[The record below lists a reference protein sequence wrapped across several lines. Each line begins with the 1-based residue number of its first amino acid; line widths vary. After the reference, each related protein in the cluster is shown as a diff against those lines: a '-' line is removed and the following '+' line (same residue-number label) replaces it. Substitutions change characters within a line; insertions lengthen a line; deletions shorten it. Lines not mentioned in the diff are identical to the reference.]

1 MRSTIKYGFKG
12 VATMKFFVAV
22 FLVLTTF
29 SSGAVTLGQN
39 PPRRTTQTSAPQ
51 SQQSSQE
58 SKSDTIKICQGVPM
72 PDGYVVVAYMTSAA
86 CPHGAY
92 LLRKQNNYESSL
104 AVNGDSRGATDQT
117 SSGKP
122 SNSAGNNG
130 RSNSPSIGPSSV
142 RSKSTSNP
150 STGAASSQVASAV
163 TRPRTVTSSSKDP
176 ASSQTNATAS
186 QPNPTAA
193 SQPNTAAASKPLSAD
208 PSQAQDPND
217 SSVQEPPSLI
227 GGQSAR
233 PLGPPTLA
241 NAGTTS
247 SSSPP
252 NSADAAAATGPEEVS
267 EGDVVKV
274 NTSIVT
280 VPVSVLDRQ
289 GRFVPNL
296 QKDDFR
302 VFDNGVEQSI
312 AYFEPAEKPFT
323 VALLLDTS
331 ASTHFHLQEIREA
344 AIAFAKQL
352 RPQDRML
359 VVTFNDEVLLLTP
372 NATNDLDTVENLIEE
387 YANTGSSTRL
397 YDAVHL
403 TIRERLNQIKG
414 RKAIVLF
421 TDGVDTSSQQATYQT
436 TLREAEELDA
446 LIYPIQYDTTDYARS
461 MQGGGN
467 TVTVV
472 TTTHSIFG
480 TKTSQQTYN
489 VPGNNGQP
497 MPGTSKADYDRAD
510 KYLHSLADETGGRL
524 YQANDTSQLANAFS
538 RIAEE
543 LRRQYSIGYYPK
555 SDNAD
560 DNARREIKVR
570 VKRSDLAVKAR
581 DSYSKSSGGNPNK

>member
-1 MRSTIKYGFKG
+1 
-12 VATMKFFVAV
+12 MKFFVAV
-22 FLVLTTF
+22 FLVLTMF

-39 PPRRTTQTSAPQ
+39 PPRRTTDKSAPKPAQ
-51 SQQSSQE
+51 
-58 SKSDTIKICQGVPM
+58 SKSDNIKICQGIPI
-72 PDGYVVVAYMTSAA
+72 PDGYVVVAYLTSTA

-92 LLRKQNNYESSL
+92 LLKKQNDYESSL
-104 AVNGDSRGATDQT
+104 AVNRDSRQAANQT
-117 SSGKP
+117 SGAKPATSVDNANRSSSPSSGT
-122 SNSAGNNG
+122 NSASDN
-130 RSNSPSIGPSSV
+130 
-142 RSKSTSNP
+142 KSTSQAD
-150 STGAASSQVASAV
+150 SSLSAASSQVAASI
-163 TRPRTVTSSSKDP
+163 TRPRVVASSTKDP
-176 ASSQTNATAS
+176 GSSQAGTATTSPPNLGAVPKTAS
-186 QPNPTAA
+186 DDANQT
-193 SQPNTAAASKPLSAD
+193 
-208 PSQAQDPND
+208 QDSNEP
-217 SSVQEPPSLI
+217 VQGPPSLI
-227 GGQSAR
+227 GGQTGR
-233 PLGPPTLA
+233 PQGPPTLA
-241 NAGTTS
+241 NAGVNPSTS
-247 SSSPP
+247 ANS
-252 NSADAAAATGPEEVS
+252 SADASAASTGPEEVS

-274 NTSIVT
+274 NTSVVT

-296 QKDDFR
+296 KRDDFR
-302 VFDNGVEQSI
+302 IFDNGVEQSI

-372 NATNDLDTVENLIEE
+372 NATNDLNMVEDLIDA
-387 YANTGSSTRL
+387 YANSGASTRL

-421 TDGVDTSSQQATYQT
+421 TDGVDTSSQQASYQT
-436 TLREAEELDA
+436 TLRDAEELDA

-467 TVTVV
+467 SVTVV
-472 TTTHSIFG
+472 TTTHGIFG
-480 TKTSQQTYN
+480 TRTSQKTYN
-489 VPGNNGQP
+489 VPANNGQP
-497 MPGTSKADYDRAD
+497 MPGTSKGEYDRAD
-510 KYLHSLADETGGRL
+510 KYLHALADETGGRL
-524 YQANDTSQLANAFS
+524 YQANDTTQLADAFS

-570 VKRSDLAVKAR
+570 VKRPDLAVKAR
-581 DSYSKSSGGNPNK
+581 DSYTKSSPAGPNK

>member
-1 MRSTIKYGFKG
+1 MR
-12 VATMKFFVAV
+12 FFVAV

-39 PPRRTTQTSAPQ
+39 PPRRTTQTSA
-51 SQQSSQE
+51 
-58 SKSDTIKICQGVPM
+58 SKAQDAKSETIKICQGVPI
-72 PDGYVVVAYMTSAA
+72 PEGYVVVAYLTSTA

-92 LLRKQNNYESSL
+92 LLKRQGNYESSL
-104 AVNGDSRGATDQT
+104 AVNGDSRQTGDQT
-117 SSGKP
+117 SGGKAAISPGKP
-122 SNSAGNNG
+122 NGSSSPTTGTRSARDN
-130 RSNSPSIGPSSV
+130 
-142 RSKSTSNP
+142 KSTAQA
-150 STGAASSQVASAV
+150 STSLGTSSSQVASSV
-163 TRPRTVTSSSKDP
+163 TRPRVVTSGAKDP
-176 ASSQTNATAS
+176 DSSQISAAMPS
-186 QPNPTAA
+186 QPNL
-193 SQPNTAAASKPLSAD
+193 AAAKTSVADEANQSQDKEPL
-208 PSQAQDPND
+208 QG
-217 SSVQEPPSLI
+217 PPSLL
-227 GGQSAR
+227 GGQIAR
-233 PLGPPTLA
+233 LPGPPILA
-241 NAGTTS
+241 NAGASPSSSTGTS
-247 SSSPP
+247 SDSS
-252 NSADAAAATGPEEVS
+252 AASTGPEEVS

-274 NTSIVT
+274 NTSLVT

-296 QKDDFR
+296 QRDDFR
-302 VFDNGVEQSI
+302 ILDNGVEQAI

-331 ASTHFHLQEIREA
+331 ASTHFHMQEIREA
-344 AIAFAKQL
+344 AIAFSKQL

-372 NATNDLDTVENLIEE
+372 NATNDLDTVENLIDE

-421 TDGVDTSSQQATYQT
+421 TDGVDTSSQQASYQT

-446 LIYPIQYDTTDYARS
+446 LIYPIQYDTSDYARS

-472 TTTHSIFG
+472 TTTHGIFG
-480 TKTSQQTYN
+480 SKTSQQTYN
-489 VPGNNGQP
+489 VPANNGQP

-510 KYLHSLADETGGRL
+510 KYLHALADETGGRL
-524 YQANDTSQLANAFS
+524 YQANDTRQLADAFS

-543 LRRQYSIGYYPK
+543 LRRQYSLGYYPK
-555 SDNAD
+555 SDSAD

-581 DSYSKSSGGNPNK
+581 DSYTKSSGANPNK

>member
-1 MRSTIKYGFKG
+1 MRSTFKYDFKG
-12 VATMKFFVAV
+12 VAIMKFFVAV

-39 PPRRTTQTSAPQ
+39 PPRRTPDNSASKSAQ
-51 SQQSSQE
+51 
-58 SKSDTIKICQGVPM
+58 SKSDTIKICQGVPI
-72 PDGYVVVAYMTSAA
+72 PDGYVVVAYLTSAA

-92 LLRKQNNYESSL
+92 LLRKQNDYESSL
-104 AVNGDSRGATDQT
+104 AVNGDSRQTAPKTGAA
-117 SSGKP
+117 P
-122 SNSAGNNG
+122 PANSAGNSGG
-130 RSNSPSIGPSSV
+130 RTASSTGKTP
-142 RSKSTSNP
+142 RENKSTPGSSAGASP
-150 STGAASSQVASAV
+150 TQAASAA
-163 TRPRTVTSSSKDP
+163 TRPRVVAANSDDP
-176 ASSQTNATAS
+176 TSSQTNAATPRTNIATA
-186 QPNPTAA
+186 T
-193 SQPNTAAASKPLSAD
+193 KPALD
-208 PSQAQDPND
+208 DPNQSQD
-217 SSVQEPPSLI
+217 ATDVAQGPPSLI
-227 GGQSAR
+227 GGQGSR
-233 PLGPPTLA
+233 PSGPPTLIG
-241 NAGTTS
+241 AGSNPTPATPSTS
-247 SSSPP
+247 T
-252 NSADAAAATGPEEVS
+252 DAATGPEEVS
-267 EGDVVKV
+267 EGDVIKV
-274 NTSIVT
+274 STSLVT

-296 QKDDFR
+296 QRDDFR
-302 VFDNGVEQSI
+302 IFDNGVEQSI

-331 ASTHFHLQEIREA
+331 ASTHFHMQEIREA

-372 NATNDLDTVENLIEE
+372 NATNDLNTVEELIDE

-421 TDGVDTSSQQATYQT
+421 TDGVDTSSQQASYQT

-446 LIYPIQYDTTDYARS
+446 LIYPIQYDTADYARS

-472 TTTHSIFG
+472 TTTHGIFG
-480 TKTSQQTYN
+480 SKTSQQTYN
-489 VPGNNGQP
+489 VPANNGMP
-497 MPGTSKADYDRAD
+497 MPGTSKAEYDRAD
-510 KYLHSLADETGGRL
+510 KYLHALADETGGRL
-524 YQANDTSQLANAFS
+524 YQANDTRQLADAFS

-560 DNARREIKVR
+560 DIARREIKVR

-581 DSYSKSSGGNPNK
+581 DNYTKSSGATPKK

>member
-39 PPRRTTQTSAPQ
+39 PPRRTAQTSAPQ
-51 SQQSSQE
+51 SQD

-122 SNSAGNNG
+122 SNSAGNNS
-130 RSNSPSIGPSSV
+130 RSNSPSTGPGSG

-150 STGAASSQVASAV
+150 STGASSSQVASSV
-163 TRPRTVTSSSKDP
+163 TRPRIVASNSKDP
-176 ASSQTNATAS
+176 ASSQTNAAAS
-186 QPNPTAA
+186 QPNP
-193 SQPNTAAASKPLSAD
+193 AAATKPLSAD
-208 PSQAQDPND
+208 PNQSQDTNE
-217 SSVQEPPSLI
+217 SSVQGPPSLS

-241 NAGTTS
+241 NARSTS
-247 SSSPP
+247 SSSPA
-252 NSADAAAATGPEEVS
+252 NSAQAAAATGPEEVS
-267 EGDVVKV
+267 EGDIAKV

-302 VFDNGVEQSI
+302 IFDNGVEQSI

-372 NATNDLDTVENLIEE
+372 NATNDLDTVENLIDE

-446 LIYPIQYDTTDYARS
+446 LIYPIQYDTTDYGRS

-524 YQANDTSQLANAFS
+524 YQANDTSQLANASS

-570 VKRSDLAVKAR
+570 VQRSDLAVKAR
-581 DSYSKSSGGNPNK
+581 DSYSKSSAGPNK

>member
-1 MRSTIKYGFKG
+1 
-12 VATMKFFVAV
+12 
-22 FLVLTTF
+22 
-29 SSGAVTLGQN
+29 
-39 PPRRTTQTSAPQ
+39 
-51 SQQSSQE
+51 
-58 SKSDTIKICQGVPM
+58 
-72 PDGYVVVAYMTSAA
+72 
-86 CPHGAY
+86 
-92 LLRKQNNYESSL
+92 
-104 AVNGDSRGATDQT
+104 
-117 SSGKP
+117 
-122 SNSAGNNG
+122 
-130 RSNSPSIGPSSV
+130 
-142 RSKSTSNP
+142 
-150 STGAASSQVASAV
+150 V
-163 TRPRTVTSSSKDP
+163 TRPRVVSASSNDP
-176 ASSQTNATAS
+176 ASSQTNAA
-186 QPNPTAA
+186 
-193 SQPNTAAASKPLSAD
+193 K
-208 PSQAQDPND
+208 PSQTNNA
-217 SSVQEPPSLI
+217 SSLKPASDDASESQNASEPPSGPPALI
-227 GGQSAR
+227 GGQLAR
-233 PLGPPTLA
+233 LPGPPTLA
-241 NAGTTS
+241 NAGASPS
-247 SSSPP
+247 SS
-252 NSADAAAATGPEEVS
+252 NATATDASATTGPEEVS

-274 NTSIVT
+274 NTSLVT

-296 QKDDFR
+296 QRDDFR
-302 VFDNGVEQSI
+302 ILDNGVEQTI
-312 AYFEPAEKPFT
+312 AYFEAAEKPFT

-331 ASTHFHLQEIREA
+331 ASTHFHMEEIREA

-372 NATNDLDTVENLIEE
+372 NATNDLNTVEALIDE

-472 TTTHSIFG
+472 TTTHGILGSR
-480 TKTSQQTYN
+480 TSQQTYN
-489 VPGNNGQP
+489 VPANNGVP

-510 KYLHSLADETGGRL
+510 KYLHALANETGGRL
-524 YQANDTSQLANAFS
+524 YQANDTTQLADSFS

-543 LRRQYSIGYYPK
+543 LRRQYSLGYYPK
-555 SDNAD
+555 TENAD

-570 VKRSDLAVKAR
+570 VKRPDLAVKAR
-581 DSYSKSSGGNPNK
+581 DSYTKSSGANPNE

>member
-1 MRSTIKYGFKG
+1 MRSTTEEIVKG
-12 VATMKFFVAV
+12 VATMRFLVAV
-22 FLVLTTF
+22 LLVLTMF

-39 PPRRTTQTSAPQ
+39 PPRRTADKSAPKT
-51 SQQSSQE
+51 QQ

-72 PDGYVVVAYMTSAA
+72 PDGYVIVGYLTSTA

-92 LLRKQNNYESSL
+92 LLKKQNDYESSL
-104 AVNGDSRGATDQT
+104 GANGAARSPADKTGNGSGPAARGGSGGPATSQASST
-117 SSGKP
+117 SS
-122 SNSAGNNG
+122 SQS
-130 RSNSPSIGPSSV
+130 
-142 RSKSTSNP
+142 
-150 STGAASSQVASAV
+150 STGAATV
-163 TRPRTVTSSSKDP
+163 TRPRVVASAAANQPGAGSQINGPRTGVSSDNNP
-176 ASSQTNATAS
+176 ASDDA
-186 QPNPTAA
+186 
-193 SQPNTAAASKPLSAD
+193 
-208 PSQAQDPND
+208 AQDSTD
-217 SSVQEPPSLI
+217 SVQGPPTLI
-227 GGQSAR
+227 GAQSAR
-233 PLGPPTLA
+233 PSGPPSLLNSGAASSTAA
-241 NAGTTS
+241 NTS
-247 SSSPP
+247 AE
-252 NSADAAAATGPEEVS
+252 NAAAATGPEEVS

-274 NTSIVT
+274 NTSLVT
-280 VPVSVLDRQ
+280 VPVSVLDHQ
-289 GRFVPNL
+289 GRFISNL
-296 QKDDFR
+296 QRDDFR
-302 VFDNGVEQSI
+302 IFENGVEQSV

-372 NATNDLDTVENLIEE
+372 NATNDLNTVEDLIDEF
-387 YANTGSSTRL
+387 ANTGNSTRL

-421 TDGVDTSSQQATYQT
+421 TDGVDTSSQEATYQS
-436 TLREAEELDA
+436 TLREVEELDS

-472 TTTHSIFG
+472 TTTHGLFG
-480 TKTSQQTYN
+480 TRTSQKTYN
-489 VPGNNGQP
+489 VPANNGVP

-510 KYLHSLADETGGRL
+510 KYLHALADETGGRL
-524 YQANDTSQLANAFS
+524 YQANDTTQLADAFS

-543 LRRQYSIGYYPK
+543 LRRQYSLGYYPK
-555 SDNAD
+555 SENAD
-560 DNARREIKVR
+560 DAARREIKVR

-581 DSYSKSSGGNPNK
+581 DSYTKSTTTSPNK

>member
-1 MRSTIKYGFKG
+1 
-12 VATMKFFVAV
+12 
-22 FLVLTTF
+22 
-29 SSGAVTLGQN
+29 
-39 PPRRTTQTSAPQ
+39 
-51 SQQSSQE
+51 
-58 SKSDTIKICQGVPM
+58 
-72 PDGYVVVAYMTSAA
+72 
-86 CPHGAY
+86 
-92 LLRKQNNYESSL
+92 
-104 AVNGDSRGATDQT
+104 
-117 SSGKP
+117 
-122 SNSAGNNG
+122 
-130 RSNSPSIGPSSV
+130 
-142 RSKSTSNP
+142 
-150 STGAASSQVASAV
+150 
-163 TRPRTVTSSSKDP
+163 
-176 ASSQTNATAS
+176 
-186 QPNPTAA
+186 
-193 SQPNTAAASKPLSAD
+193 LSAD

>member
-1 MRSTIKYGFKG
+1 MRSTIKYDFKG
-12 VATMKFFVAV
+12 VATMRFFVAV

-39 PPRRTTQTSAPQ
+39 PPRRTTQTPAQKPQ
-51 SQQSSQE
+51 Q
-58 SKSDTIKICQGVPM
+58 SKSDTIKICQGVPI
-72 PDGYVVVAYMTSAA
+72 PDGYVVVAYMTSAT
-86 CPHGAY
+86 CDHGAY
-92 LLRKQNNYESSL
+92 LLKKQNNYESSL
-104 AVNGDSRGATDQT
+104 AVNGDSRQTADQT

-122 SNSAGNNG
+122 N
-130 RSNSPSIGPSSV
+130 RSGS
-142 RSKSTSNP
+142 P
-150 STGAASSQVASAV
+150 STGTSSARDNKSTAQVNRSSGTTSSPQVASAS
-163 TRPRTVTSSSKDP
+163 TRPRVVASSSKDP
-176 ASSQTNATAS
+176 GLSQTSGATTS
-186 QPNPTAA
+186 PPNLAA
-193 SQPNTAAASKPLSAD
+193 TTKTVPDDANQSPDSNEPL
-208 PSQAQDPND
+208 QG
-217 SSVQEPPSLI
+217 PPSLA
-227 GGQSAR
+227 GGQSVR

-241 NAGTTS
+241 NAGTSPASSTATS
-247 SSSPP
+247 PD
-252 NSADAAAATGPEEVS
+252 NSAASTGPEEVS

-274 NTSIVT
+274 NTSLVT

-296 QKDDFR
+296 QRDDFR
-302 VFDNGVEQSI
+302 ILDNGVEQSI

-331 ASTHFHLQEIREA
+331 ASTHFHMQEIREA

-372 NATNDLDTVENLIEE
+372 NATNDLDTVENLIDE

-421 TDGVDTSSQQATYQT
+421 TDGVDTSSQQASYQS

-446 LIYPIQYDTTDYARS
+446 LIYPIQYDTSDYARS

-467 TVTVV
+467 SVTVV
-472 TTTHSIFG
+472 TTTHGLFG

-489 VPGNNGQP
+489 VPGNNGMP

-510 KYLHSLADETGGRL
+510 KYLHALANETGGRL
-524 YQANDTSQLANAFS
+524 YQANDTTQLADSFS

-543 LRRQYSIGYYPK
+543 LRRQYSLGYYPK

-570 VKRSDLAVKAR
+570 VKRPDLAVKAR
-581 DSYSKSSGGNPNK
+581 DNYTKSSGANPNK